1 MRRPAGKYGKP
12 GWYVSIWCLA
22 RCRSMSGG
30 YRGLLVHVHGPPRV
44 ILFRQ
49 EPLKVSP
56 SLIGPPASRSQFR
69 LSYRS
74 PKDKLG
80 RPERCALASPLSLR
94 FAPRNAI
101 CTLRLN
107 ARRGPQ
113 SRPRKT
119 GCSIRAFAP
128 PQGPHPLPDR
138 PGGL

>member
-80 RPERCALASPLSLR
+80 YPSYHRQPLMISRTGVYSSGILPCLS
-94 FAPRNAI
+94 ADGICAI
-101 CTLRLN
+101 CLLRPCSLQIE
-107 ARRGPQ
+107 GPLMTVM
-113 SRPRKT
+113 SATK
-119 GCSIRAFAP
+119 G
-128 PQGPHPLPDR
+128 
-138 PGGL
+138 